1 MGARLMLAVFFL
13 ACTPRRAP
21 APDSSAAAHRDLGVQ
36 WLAQA
41 RLEAE
46 AGRDPGALSLRGLS
60 ELDKA
65 RILDWSDPR
74 VLEEMAR
81 AHLFLADH
89 LLRRGGDPRYE
100 LEQARARLATEAPM
114 APLSAAELALSAL
127 ERALEVEWVLTREE
141 NPAAPLAQGIDLALR
156 TLDADPHA
164 AEAHLA
170 LARMHLAVS
179 RAARSADE
187 AQAAARELDA
197 AADIVPDLPGLV
209 RLRAQLAALER

>member
-1 MGARLMLAVFFL
+1 MDARLTLAVFFL

-21 APDSSAAAHRDLGVQ
+21 APDSSAAHRDLGVQ
-36 WLAQA
+36 LLSRA

-46 AGRDPGALSLRGLS
+46 AGHDPGALSLRGLS

-65 RILDWSDPR
+65 RILDWSDPL

-81 AHLFLADH
+81 AHLFLADR

-100 LEQARARLATEAPM
+100 LELARARLATEAHM

-156 TLDADPHA
+156 TLDADPRA
-164 AEAHLA
+164 AEAHVA

-179 RAARSADE
+179 RAARSTDE
-187 AQAAARELDA
+187 LQAAARELDA

-209 RLRAQLAALER
+209 RLRAQLAALSR